1 MKRFAQNRHFYILI
15 ILLGV
20 VLTSCVKEMDF
31 DGIKD
36 VQLTPTMNIDLMEAE
51 ITTAEVVAMMEKIAE
66 DNGAGPPPYPP
77 QFYEGGLPSFTTSA
91 PVDIASEERITK
103 YLENATLYFEF
114 KNTTPRDISIDVR
127 LKDGNNIL
135 SGGTLNKILP
145 ASNDTPIID
154 SLVFTGS
161 GVEDLKKLNNV
172 EIEIDVASGTALSED
187 SPGEF
192 SLSSTGTFNFEYDV
206 SNGLP

>member
-36 VQLTPTMNIDLMEAE
+36 IQLTPTMNIDLMEAE
-51 ITTAEVVAMMEKIAE
+51 ITTAEVVAELEKI
-66 DNGAGPPPYPP
+66 
-77 QFYEGGLPSFTTSA
+77 GLPPSVRDTIGFPYYDTAS
-91 PVDIASEERITK
+91 VDIASEERITK
-103 YLENATLYFEF
+103 YLESATLYFEF
-114 KNTTPRDISIDVR
+114 MNTTPRDISVDVR
-127 LKDGNNIL
+127 LKNGNNIL

-161 GVEDLKKLNNV
+161 EVEDLKKLNNV

-192 SLSSTGTFNFEYDV
+192 SLSSYGTFNFEYDV